1 MPLVPEH
8 YVKNGLRFIKP
19 YNQYVQ
25 TKIKTNWAGRT
36 VIDILKNEFTARNMD
51 YVKKCID
58 TGDMSITR
66 RLTNDEITKISGVK
80 VNETLQQRAISDWKQ
95 VKSDL
100 YKLTGDS
107 LYTELLEK
115 NDIMGNTIHR
125 HEIPVLHDMNWLN
138 PDGTIPIIYE
148 DSRIIVINKPPGI
161 PVHPTIGYV
170 YNTILEILKIQLKT
184 DNLYLCHRI
193 DKSTSGIVI
202 IAKSLES
209 FHDFQTLIEG
219 KLVKKTYIARV
230 QGEFPTK
237 VQLCTDSIVVIDPQK
252 KYNRGG
258 VSPPKFAKT
267 KFKRLSY
274 SPSLNQSVVFCEPR
288 TGRTHQIRIHLRNLG
303 HPICNDDRYGP
314 GGLLSEPTGNHD
326 GKNNGKISYEEFQK
340 LYKRSKQLV
349 ESKFVDDSN
358 QLCDEC
364 YKQLYKDPDPKSMVM
379 WLHSL
384 KYQAK
389 DGSWEFETEYPKW
402 ATIE

>member
-1 MPLVPEH
+1 MSLNPE
-8 YVKNGLRFIKP
+8 YYFKNGLRFVKP

-36 VIDILKNEFTARNMD
+36 VTDILKNEFTARNMD

-66 RLTNDEITKISGVK
+66 KLTNEISQNQFSK
-80 VNETLQQRAISDWKQ
+80 NNWKQ
-95 VKSDL
+95 VVKSTDL
-100 YKLTGDS
+100 YKLTGES
-107 LYTELLEK
+107 LYTELLKK

-125 HEIPVLHDMNWLN
+125 HEIPVLHDINWLN

-148 DSRIIVINKPPGI
+148 DSKIIVINKPPGI
-161 PVHPTIGYV
+161 PIHPTIGYV

-184 DNLYLCHRI
+184 DKLYLCHRI

-202 IAKSLES
+202 IAKSLKS

-237 VQLCTDSIVVIDPQK
+237 VQLCNDSIVVIDPQK
-252 KYNRGG
+252 KYNKGG

-274 SPSLNQSVVFCEPR
+274 SPTLNQSVVICEPR

-303 HPICNDDRYGP
+303 YPICNDDRYGP
-314 GGLLSEPTGNHD
+314 GGLNLS
-326 GKNNGKISYEEFQK
+326 
-340 LYKRSKQLV
+340 L
-349 ESKFVDDSN
+349 
-358 QLCDEC
+358 
-364 YKQLYKDPDPKSMVM
+364 
-379 WLHSL
+379 
-384 KYQAK
+384 
-389 DGSWEFETEYPKW
+389 
-402 ATIE
+402 